1 MKGIGTRAR
10 FVLGAVVLVLTTNVL
25 AAHLAAQETRG
36 KISGTVRDSGGVIPG
51 ASVKITN
58 TDTGVSQNLTTNESG
73 YFEASFLNPGTYTV
87 SVQMPGYKAAMRD
100 HIALGVGDQLTVP
113 FTLEVGQISEQID
126 VTAET
131 PVLDTTLPS
140 TGFTRSSCDAVPGGF
155 YQVSPSRSPVLL
167 LSGGIDPVTPPR
179 HGERVAKAL
188 GPLARHVV
196 VANAGHG
203 VMAIGCMRD
212 VIFRFV
218 DAVADADALAVD
230 AGCAAK
236 VPRPPAFVSLRAAHA
251 KASEPG
257 R

>member
-1 MKGIGTRAR
+1 MPAGFYSLPASPS
-10 FVLGAVVLVLTTNVL
+10 AVLV
-25 AAHLAAQETRG
+25 
-36 KISGTVRDSGGVIPG
+36 
-51 ASVKITN
+51 
-58 TDTGVSQNLTTNESG
+58 
-73 YFEASFLNPGTYTV
+73 
-87 SVQMPGYKAAMRD
+87 
-100 HIALGVGDQLTVP
+100 
-113 FTLEVGQISEQID
+113 
-126 VTAET
+126 
-131 PVLDTTLPS
+131 
-140 TGFTRSSCDAVPGGF
+140 
-155 YQVSPSRSPVLL
+155 

-218 DAVADADALAVD
+218 DAVDDADALAVD